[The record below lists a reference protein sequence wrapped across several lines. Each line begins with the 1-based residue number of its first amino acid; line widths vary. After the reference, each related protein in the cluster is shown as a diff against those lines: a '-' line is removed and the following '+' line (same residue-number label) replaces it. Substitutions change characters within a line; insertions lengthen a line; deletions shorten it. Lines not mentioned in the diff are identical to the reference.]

1 MSWFI
6 HHTLMLLEDAGMSIR
21 YPEIRWFIPD
31 EQGRG
36 MTHMYAS
43 LVQGKRVS
51 VEQNPQL
58 KFMMLFALLDFHVD
72 ATHPDM
78 EGKGY
83 REKYE
88 SLPAQGDFN
97 LILRQLFRVA
107 KVIRNALVHNQ
118 SSFAISGGYVNVD
131 YQRGK
136 IHFSLKMSM
145 DAFKYFHTAIVMYV
159 KGDMGTGNYFLGIM
173 RSIYVN
179 ILAGTTHF
187 KDEFGNALEQPS
199 SDIRIKPHVRLV
211 VLRPPYET
219 SGEVLR
225 FAIAERQMPEWEGMD
240 IYIVHNDE
248 EFLIPREVLDEDLSI
263 AERDLIANWKRNGSF
278 PQVKAP

>member
-1 MSWFI
+1 MSFFI
-6 HHTLMLLEDAGMSIR
+6 HHTLMMLEDAGMSIR

-36 MTHMYAS
+36 MMHMYAS

-72 ATHPDM
+72 AVHPDI

-118 SSFAISGGYVNVD
+118 SSFSISSGYVNVD

-136 IHFSLKMSM
+136 NHFSLRMSE
-145 DAFKYFHTAIVMYV
+145 DAFKDFQTAIVMYV
-159 KGDMGTGNYFLGIM
+159 KGDMGKGNYFLGIM
-173 RSIYVN
+173 RSIYAN
-179 ILAGTTHF
+179 ILAGTPHF
-187 KDEFGNALEQPS
+187 KDEFGNALEKPS
-199 SDIRIKPHVRLV
+199 GDIRIKPHIRQV

-248 EFLIPREVLDEDLSI
+248 EFLIPREVLDEDFSI
-263 AERDLIANWKRNGSF
+263 AECDLIANWKRNGSF
-278 PQVKAP
+278 PPVKAP